1 MSLSRRLRNIAKTQ
15 LNNLKDRLDKADEE
29 ADFNDA
35 ARQAEVDAANELN
48 DPADMRLARRS
59 PEEIATGAKTKPP
72 SPPAAR
78 PPTAPAPSQ
87 SPGSPLTIHYR
98 RLGVEDGA
106 DLGAVE
112 EAYAKLRD
120 SCQRIKERVPKDS
133 EELKSAEEIL
143 KRVDDSYN
151 TLRDAL
157 DPTAGRFDKL
167 EL

>member
-1 MSLSRRLRNIAKTQ
+1 M
-15 LNNLKDRLDKADEE
+15 
-29 ADFNDA
+29 
-35 ARQAEVDAANELN
+35 
-48 DPADMRLARRS
+48 
-59 PEEIATGAKTKPP
+59 
-72 SPPAAR
+72 
-78 PPTAPAPSQ
+78 
-87 SPGSPLTIHYR
+87 TIHYR